1 MDADDVVRAV
11 YDASYA
17 RLVVQMTAWCGNV
30 PRRRTPCRRPSCR
43 RSCTA
48 GGFHE
53 IPNKEGWLRT
63 VATNRLRNRW
73 RRSAIA
79 RRLLPQLAPPLP
91 PEVNADHVAVVAAL
105 GSLTPDLRRTAVL
118 FYIADLSV
126 AAVAQELG
134 IPEGTVKAR
143 LSRCRTK
150 LADLLSE
157 REGVDHA

>member
-17 RLVVQMTAWCGNV
+17 RLVVQMTAWCGNRAEAEDAV
-30 PRRRTPCRRPSCR
+30 QEAFMQAIMHRRRF
-43 RSCTA
+43 A
-48 GGFHE
+48 E
-53 IPNKEGWLRT
+53 LPNKEAWLRT
-63 VATNRLRNRW
+63 VATNRLRNKW
-73 RRSAIA
+73 RRGAIA
-79 RRLLPQLAPPLP
+79 RRLLPQLAPPLS
-91 PEVNADHVAVVAAL
+91 PEVSPNHVAVVAAL
-105 GSLTPDLRRTAVL
+105 ASLSPDLRRTAVL